1 MTPERIE
8 QERKAFEEWYY
19 DSIGDT
25 RLPLDKDEN
34 GCYCNPI
41 AEDMFAA
48 WCAAKSHTAQSK
60 WISVEDRMPEIDEF
74 VLVLRAWDGK
84 LSQCVDKLELHHDCE
99 EPEGKQDWYD
109 FLYSYICEVTHWQP
123 LPEPP
128 ETRGK

>member
-1 MTPERIE
+1 MSDEKEDLERE
-8 QERKAFEEWYY
+8 AFEEWYCSSISE
-19 DSIGDT
+19 SIGLE
-25 RLPLDKDEN
+25 RYPN
-34 GCYCNPI
+34 GCFCNL
-41 AEDMFAA
+41 ETENMYLA
-48 WCAAKSHTAQSK
+48 WCAARSHTAQSK

-109 FLYSYICEVTHWQP
+109 FLYSYICEITHWQP

-128 ETRGK
+128 KQGDKK